1 IGTRRQ
7 ALDARR
13 IAIEPAG
20 ALGERLGMRTDALDS
35 LERSAEAHQAMP
47 HGDGYLAG
55 DLERG
60 LEQQVEGPTDG
71 SFGRILDRD
80 HPEIGV
86 TRLGA
91 AKDLVD
97 RRAVEGLDAMAEML
111 VRGLFGEGAARA
123 EVGDAQAPFERPAGG
138 DDFAVDRFDRS
149 PWQGPFRQAAQ
160 AIEYLRLALRP
171 IDRRL
176 ELPLDLSDL
185 LGAHAA
191 RIEQV
196 EHLRIDGVDPVAQ
209 LEQARVG
216 PGRIRI
222 GGGVRAHDPDN
233 PSSGPGLSSRSPSGP
248 PCSPSCSPSGSSV
261 STTRCTP
268 ESESPSS
275 TEIRVTPWVARPI
288 SRISTTRVRTSTPP
302 LVISMISSPSSTST

>member
-1 IGTRRQ
+1 ALPDQGEPVGFGGGLAGDRRALRIAGGKPGTLGIGTRRQ

-97 RRAVEGLDAMAEML
+97 RRAVEGLDAMAE
-111 VRGLFGEGAARA
+111 
-123 EVGDAQAPFERPAGG
+123 
-138 DDFAVDRFDRS
+138 
-149 PWQGPFRQAAQ
+149 
-160 AIEYLRLALRP
+160 
-171 IDRRL
+171 
-176 ELPLDLSDL
+176 
-185 LGAHAA
+185 
-191 RIEQV
+191 
-196 EHLRIDGVDPVAQ
+196 
-209 LEQARVG
+209 
-216 PGRIRI
+216 
-222 GGGVRAHDPDN
+222 
-233 PSSGPGLSSRSPSGP
+233 
-248 PCSPSCSPSGSSV
+248 
-261 STTRCTP
+261 
-268 ESESPSS
+268 
-275 TEIRVTPWVARPI
+275 
-288 SRISTTRVRTSTPP
+288 
-302 LVISMISSPSSTST
+302 